1 MSNIPINCHFLSK
14 FLFLTKNKMYA
25 IVYLPYKEASMKYHP
40 KFLMALLIVLAFSAV
55 SNAQTL
61 PTPAG
66 PDGFCAVV
74 MHEGQQAIALYR
86 FSGRADIW
94 VPRWTQIGGL
104 DNSNLRCDSTG
115 TAYLAGGTLLK
126 VSFAGTATPI
136 DPVFIVGNRVLT
148 LVSAQFTNTANGNV
162 GLFGKFNDG
171 ERVFNAVLSLADNSL
186 ALDAG
191 LAEIVDACSTSSSVI
206 AITKVG
212 FPANAGII
220 TRTTGGNSAAIG
232 SVEDVRFSKLACG
245 PTGAAVLSQAPNG
258 QRLMYS
264 PDKGEA
270 STAFVFGA
278 LGFPASLVVGNDG
291 PAFTF
296 RTTDRAVGTALYQWT
311 AAGSVQKTELNQAVI
326 LVAPGGQIVKLTGDG
341 NGGYTVAA
349 PGGQTIKLAGGNRG
363 HGVLP

>member
-1 MSNIPINCHFLSK
+1 
-14 FLFLTKNKMYA
+14 
-25 IVYLPYKEASMKYHP
+25 MKYHP

-74 MHEGQQAIALYR
+74 THNGQQAVALYR
-86 FSGRADIW
+86 FNGRADIW

-104 DNSNLRCDSTG
+104 NYNDLHCDSAG
-115 TAYLAGGTLLK
+115 TAYLADGMLVK
-126 VSFAGTATPI
+126 VPFAGSPSPI
-136 DPVFIVGNRVLT
+136 DSTFVVGNRVLT
-148 LVSAQFTNTANGNV
+148 LVGNGRFTNTSDGSIAV
-162 GLFGKFNDG
+162 FGPFNDG

-186 ALDAG
+186 PLDSG
-191 LAEIVDACSTSSSVI
+191 LAEIVDACSTTSGLV

-212 FPANAGII
+212 FPANAGVI
-220 TRTTGGNSAAIG
+220 TRTIGGASTAIG

-245 PTGAAVLSQAPNG
+245 PTGAAVLSQAPGG

-270 STAFVFGA
+270 STAFVSGA
-278 LGFPASLVVGNDG
+278 LGFPTSLVVGNDG

-311 AAGSVQKTELNQAVI
+311 AGSVQKTELSQAVI
-326 LVAPGGQIVKLTGDG
+326 LVAPGGQIVKLSGDG

-349 PGGQTIKLAGGNRG
+349 PGGQIVKLTGGNRG